1 MAELHHGATI
11 TPTKRELIERWMGTQ
26 RWYAAKGHAPSTR
39 RLHAFRFDDPH
50 GQVGIET
57 MIVADGAGTGTV
69 VYQVP
74 LTYRDAPVAGLE
86 HALVGTMDHSVLGP
100 RWVYDGCHDP
110 AYAAQLLAVIQGRAR
125 VASASTSDAFDE
137 AFTGSA
143 HHLWPALMTFRGCKV
158 LSGEQ
163 SNTSII
169 IDATTADGE
178 SKPLM
183 VKVFRTLQAGHNPD
197 VELQGALM
205 EAGCDRVPA
214 TVGHLSGRWAGP
226 AGEEVAGDLALAQE
240 FLPGVEDAW
249 RVAVRAIASGTDF
262 TDSARAL
269 GEATAEV
276 HRALAASLG
285 TTPTTPELAQTVVA
299 QMRSRAAVA
308 ETEAPALAAYEQQ
321 IAALLA
327 AAQDADWPAMQR
339 VHGDYHLG
347 QVLHSPD
354 RGWILL
360 DFEGEPLRPLA
371 QRTQPDQWI
380 RDVAGM
386 MRSFDYAGGSAEHAR
401 PGISARA
408 WVTATQEAFLD
419 GYAARSGTDPRS
431 SPTLLTAFQLDKAV
445 YEVVYEARNRPTWLS
460 IPLDAVQRLLAAAA
474 AGAHSQEVRP

>member
-1 MAELHHGATI
+1 VAELHHGATL
-11 TPTKRELIERWMGTQ
+11 TPTKLQLVEAWMGSQ

-39 RLHAFRFDDPH
+39 RLHAFRFDDPD

-57 MIVADGAGTGTV
+57 MIVADGAGSGTV

-86 HALVGTMDHSVLGP
+86 HALVGTIEHSVLGT

-110 AYAAQLLAVIQGRAR
+110 AYAAQLLAVIQGRAS
-125 VASASTSDAFDE
+125 VASSSESEALDPAFVG
-137 AFTGSA
+137 TP
-143 HHLWPALMTFRGCKV
+143 HPLWPSLMTFRASKV

-169 IDATTADGE
+169 VEATTAAGE
-178 SKPLM
+178 PKPLM
-183 VKVFRTLQAGHNPD
+183 VKVFRMLQGGLNPD

-214 TVGHLSGRWAGP
+214 TVGHLSGRWPGP
-226 AGEEVAGDLALAQE
+226 TGDEVAGDLAFAQE
-240 FLPGVEDAW
+240 LLPGVEDAW
-249 RVAVRAIASGTDF
+249 RVAVRSVAEGTDF

-269 GEATAEV
+269 GEATAVV
-276 HRALAASLG
+276 HRDLATSLG
-285 TTPTTPELAQTVVA
+285 RTPTTPDTAHAIIA
-299 QMRSRAAVA
+299 QMRARAAVA
-308 ETEAPALAAYEQQ
+308 ESEVPALAAYEKQ
-321 IAALLA
+321 IAAILA
-327 AAQDADWPAMQR
+327 TAEAADWPDMQR

-347 QVLHSPD
+347 QVLHSPE

-386 MRSFDYAGGSAEHAR
+386 LRSFDYAGGSAEHAR
-401 PGISARA
+401 PGTSARA
-408 WVTATQEAFLD
+408 WVTATQNAFLD
-419 GYAARSGTDPRS
+419 GYAAQSGTDPRLLGA
-431 SPTLLTAFQLDKAV
+431 LLTAFELDKAV

-460 IPLDAVQRLLAAAA
+460 IPLDAVQRLLADTPAAA
-474 AGAHSQEVRP
+474 NSQEVRP